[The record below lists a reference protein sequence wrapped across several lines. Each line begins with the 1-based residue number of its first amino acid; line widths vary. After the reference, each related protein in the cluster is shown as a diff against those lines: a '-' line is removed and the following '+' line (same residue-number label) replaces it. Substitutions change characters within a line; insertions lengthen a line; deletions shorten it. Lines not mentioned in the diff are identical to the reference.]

1 MKSSKRDGNNKPIVG
16 YCRVS
21 TKKQSDKHSLES
33 QKETIERYAKANNRV
48 LLGFF
53 VEVESG
59 RNVKRE
65 KLSQAIDLC
74 TEQKAALVVAYID
87 RLARDVEFTFHI
99 KNSKLDFQALDLP
112 DCNTMT
118 LGNMATWAQYQAEQ
132 ISEKT
137 KAGLAIAK
145 AKGRNVGGVRRCQDG
160 QTNIEKAIQS
170 SISSRKAK
178 AMQANIDYKN
188 IIEVELKKGKSYQA
202 IAKQLNEYK
211 IKTAKGGAWTATQI
225 SRIVKMFDLKKG

>member
-1 MKSSKRDGNNKPIVG
+1 MKSSKTEKNNKPIVG

-21 TKKQSDKHSLES
+21 TKKQGDRHSLES
-33 QKETIERYAKANNRV
+33 QQETIERFAMANNRE

-53 VEVESG
+53 VEIESG

-65 KLSQAIDLC
+65 KLAQAIALC
-74 TEQKAALVVAYID
+74 EGKKATLMVAYID

-137 KAGLAIAK
+137 KAGLAVAK
-145 AKGRNVGGVRRCQDG
+145 AKGRNVGGVRVCENG
-160 QTNIEKAIQS
+160 QTNIQKAIKS
-170 SISSRKAK
+170 SIQSRKAK
-178 AMQANIDYKN
+178 AMQSNIDYKN
-188 IIEVELKKGKSYQA
+188 IIEVELKNGKSYQA

-211 IKTAKGGAWTATQI
+211 IKTAKGGLWTATQI
-225 SRIVKMFDLKKG
+225 SRIAKMFDIKKG